1 MFLDYDQRLNLSD
14 LLQDAINRNPEMKPI
29 KKDSRISLKDT
40 QISNLTN
47 RITFIS
53 KAIQRLTKLQIIYFA
68 NSPFTYDNIAV
79 DWEDANSDYAKQ
91 YENEELSW
99 SNLKDLTDVELYNC
113 PNMTQLPDFLYDLPE
128 LQSLNIACNR
138 GISAAQLKADWTRL
152 ADDEDTGP
160 KIQIFIWVIIIWKSF
175 PHLLLYRRW

>member
-40 QISNLTN
+40 QIGNLTN

-91 YENEELSW
+91 YEMKN
-99 SNLKDLTDVELYNC
+99 
-113 PNMTQLPDFLYDLPE
+113 
-128 LQSLNIACNR
+128 
-138 GISAAQLKADWTRL
+138 
-152 ADDEDTGP
+152 
-160 KIQIFIWVIIIWKSF
+160 
-175 PHLLLYRRW
+175 

>member
-1 MFLDYDQRLNLSD
+1 
-14 LLQDAINRNPEMKPI
+14 MKPI

-40 QISNLTN
+40 QIGNLTN

-113 PNMTQLPDFLYDLPE
+113 PNMTHLFMAGE
-128 LQSLNIACNR
+128 AVGQS
-138 GISAAQLKADWTRL
+138 T
-152 ADDEDTGP
+152 
-160 KIQIFIWVIIIWKSF
+160 
-175 PHLLLYRRW
+175 

>member
-40 QISNLTN
+40 QIGNLTN

-68 NSPFTYDNIAV
+68 NSPLPMIILLSIGKMPTRIMP
-79 DWEDANSDYAKQ
+79 NSMKMK
-91 YENEELSW
+91 N
-99 SNLKDLTDVELYNC
+99 
-113 PNMTQLPDFLYDLPE
+113 
-128 LQSLNIACNR
+128 
-138 GISAAQLKADWTRL
+138 
-152 ADDEDTGP
+152 
-160 KIQIFIWVIIIWKSF
+160 
-175 PHLLLYRRW
+175 